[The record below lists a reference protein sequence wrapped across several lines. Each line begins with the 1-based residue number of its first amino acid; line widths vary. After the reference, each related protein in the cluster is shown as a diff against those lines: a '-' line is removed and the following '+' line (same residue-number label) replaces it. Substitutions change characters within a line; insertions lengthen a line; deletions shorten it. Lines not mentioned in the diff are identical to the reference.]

1 MNKKYLI
8 IIMVVLLTAAGC
20 YMIPGKMVSVP
31 DLTISIPLGDTTVTV
46 AQAALEDTQHIS
58 IIGDTVFAQTKTRS
72 RTDIPSIPAGSLRI
86 SIDIEELI
94 PEDIIDTTSDST
106 SFTSTIDRIS
116 NFVTIYGEFSDTAS
130 GRIHHLVTNRRNDT
144 IYNSTVSIEIPS
156 GSYDS
161 TAPFE
166 EILTIND
173 FPFGDYRHDIDIVVD
188 SADYTMRRAE
198 SYSRMAL
205 SFDLAGDQV
214 VILAR
219 KQGLISPPDSTAL
232 DLINSVEINLDVTNR
247 MPFRADL
254 IVNLYNGSIDSLEDL
269 QDTLELL
276 SNPVLTSTFSIPCA
290 PIDPTGRTL
299 NKDTFHYEIKL
310 DETLRELFVYDKMYY
325 KARLEIPPY
334 TDENGDTIV
343 NSFVLPTDYMTL
355 GGYIVVN
362 FDLDDNKLSDENKIF
377 GGEE

>member
-1 MNKKYLI
+1 MNNKYLI
-8 IIMVVLLTAAGC
+8 IIMIILLTAAGC
-20 YMIPGKMVSVP
+20 YMIPGKMVSVQ

-46 AQAALEDTQHIS
+46 AQAALEDTEHIS
-58 IIGDTVFAQTKTRS
+58 IIGDTVFVQTKTRS

-106 SFTSTIDRIS
+106 DFNSSIDRIS
-116 NFVTIYGEFSDTAS
+116 NYVTIYGDFSDTAS
-130 GRIHHLVTNRRNDT
+130 GRVHHLITNRRSDT
-144 IYNSTVSIEIPS
+144 IYNNTVSIEIPA

-214 VILAR
+214 VIFAR
-219 KQGLISPPDSTAL
+219 KQGLISPPQGTAL
-232 DLINSVEINLDVTNR
+232 DLINSVYVNLDITNR
-247 MPFRADL
+247 LPFRSNL
-254 IVNLYNGSIDSLEDL
+254 IFALYDKPGDRVMID
-269 QDTLELL
+269 
-276 SNPVLTSTFSIPCA
+276 TFSIPSA
-290 PIDPTGRTL
+290 PINTEGVTTGSAVYEFTL
-299 NKDTFHYEIKL
+299 ELDT
-310 DETLRELFVYDKMYY
+310 TLYQLFVYDTMQY

-334 TDENGDTIV
+334 TDENGDTIY
-343 NSFVLPTDYMTL
+343 NSFVTPTDFMTI

-362 FDLDDNKLSDENKIF
+362 FDLDDNQLSDSNKIF
-377 GGEE
+377 EEGE